1 MANWKKVI
9 VSGSDAG
16 LKVITGSGGLNLP
29 SLSIGNNSNFVL
41 TVGVSGSVEKR
52 DPNTIGAAFQSM
64 SVAGTTGLGDFG
76 TDTFI
81 ADSGLNELVFVSGS
95 NITIETSHSL
105 TDTASETVGYIKINA
120 ATSSVAETSNQT
132 IVSQA
137 GTVYTVGTVQDIA
150 TTSNVQF
157 ANIDATGNISA
168 SNIFLAG
175 EIIHQGDLDTKIVFG
190 NNEIKLNT
198 ANATDVTVKS
208 GKVGIGTTSPSETL
222 EVIGNISASGN
233 ITASGDLDIFGD
245 ASIGGDIGVGGSIFG
260 LTGFGVT
267 IDDVAITSGSV
278 NFGSG
283 SNVAITNHKFTGSI
297 SVTGSGITLVDG
309 VFAGDGNSLTN
320 LDADNLVDTHDLT
333 WNTTLTASNYTTTG
347 DSYGITNSIQLEV
360 NISGS
365 DISPLTSSADGLYIQ
380 GKSIQLHHLATS
392 SAEGQLI
399 TFSGSN
405 KDAHYIGPGNVGQ
418 VLTSLGANNI
428 PEYQDLP
435 ASTGMGIETG
445 SVSNDLGNGVQLI
458 VTSSVSNVINRVPI
472 SGSDNQITVSGS
484 HPGTSNLITLRLAD
498 NIKGLSSIT
507 ASVGISTGDIRAT
520 GNISASGNVLIGGS
534 LTVIGDTTLIE
545 TTNLLVEDSFITLAS
560 ASNGAGANDGGI
572 IIQDSA
578 TGGKAFGWDSG
589 IGRWGLQDDLS
600 SATDSITP
608 TQWMVSAF
616 MTASN
621 PLVDTNPT
629 YGQVNGDTK
638 RSSGQMWI
646 NTGSGDIW
654 IYVD

>member
-9 VSGSDAG
+9 VSGSDAA

-29 SLSIGNNSNFVL
+29 SLSVGDNSNFVL
-41 TVGVSGSVEKR
+41 TVGASGSVEKR

-64 SVAGTTGLGDFG
+64 SVAGPEANSLYG

-81 ADSGLNELVFVSGS
+81 ADSGLNELIFVSGS
-95 NITIETSHSL
+95 NVTIETSHSIGV
-105 TDTASETVGYIKINA
+105 DASSETIGHIKINA
-120 ATSSVAETSNQT
+120 LTSSVVGTADQTTVTST
-132 IVSQA
+132 

-150 TTSNVQF
+150 TNSDVAFNDI
-157 ANIDATGNISA
+157 NATGNISA
-168 SNIFLAG
+168 SNILLASS
-175 EIIHQGDLDTKIVFG
+175 IIHQGDLDTKIVFG

-198 ANATDVTVKS
+198 ADATDLTVKS
-208 GKVGIGTTSPSETL
+208 GKVGIGNINPVQALTVTGDISAS
-222 EVIGNISASGN
+222 GNISASGDLN
-233 ITASGDLDIFGD
+233 IAGD
-245 ASIGGDIGVGGSIFG
+245 AAIDGDIGIGGSIFG

-283 SNVAITNHKFTGSI
+283 SNAATTNHKFTGSI

-320 LDADNLVDTHDLT
+320 LDADALVDTHDLT
-333 WNTTLTASNYTTTG
+333 FGTTLTGSNSSIYNVTTSLNL
-347 DSYGITNSIQLEV
+347 DVQ
-360 NISGS
+360 ISGS
-365 DISPLTSSADGLYIQ
+365 AITALTSSTDGLYIQ
-380 GKSIQLHHLATS
+380 GKSIELHHLVTS

-399 TFSGSN
+399 TFSGSK
-405 KDAHYIGPGNVGQ
+405 KDAVYIPTGNATE
-418 VLTSLGANNI
+418 VLTSRGADNTPI
-428 PEYQDLP
+428 FQALP
-435 ASTGMGIETG
+435 ASTGLGIQTG
-445 SVSNDLGNGVQLI
+445 SLTDADSGNGVQLI
-458 VTSSVSNVINRVPI
+458 VTSSSEVINRIPI
-472 SGSDNQITVSGS
+472 SGSDNQITISGS

-498 NIKGLSSIT
+498 NITNIKTLT
-507 ASVGISTGDIRAT
+507 ASIGLDTPFLGV
-520 GNISASGNVLIGGS
+520 GNISASGNVTIAGD
-534 LTVIGDTTLIE
+534 LTVSGDTTLIE

-560 ASNGAGANDGGI
+560 GSNAAGSNDGGI
-572 IIQDSA
+572 IIQDTT

-589 IGRWGLQDDLS
+589 IGRWGLQDNLT
-600 SATDSITP
+600 SATDTISP

-616 MTASN
+616 MTGSN
-621 PLVDTNPT
+621 PLVNTDPT
-629 YGQVNGDTK
+629 YGQVDTDTK

>member
-29 SLSIGNNSNFVL
+29 SLSVGDNSNFVL
-41 TVGVSGSVEKR
+41 TVGASGSVEKR

-64 SVAGTTGLGDFG
+64 SIASPAGLGDFG
-76 TDTFI
+76 TNTFI
-81 ADSGLNELVFVSGS
+81 AASGLNELVFVSGS
-95 NITIETSHSL
+95 NVTLETSQSL
-105 TDTASETVGYIKINA
+105 TDNNSETVGYIKITASTSSIA
-120 ATSSVAETSNQT
+120 ATTDQTTVSSDGS
-132 IVSQA
+132 
-137 GTVYTVGTVQDIA
+137 VYTVGTVQDIA
-150 TTSNVQF
+150 TNSDVQF
-157 ANIDATGNISA
+157 ANINATGNISA

-190 NNEIKLNT
+190 NDEIKLNT
-198 ANATDVTVKS
+198 ANATAVTVKS

-233 ITASGDLDIFGD
+233 ITASGDLSIGGD
-245 ASIGGDIGVGGSIFG
+245 ASIDGDLGVGGSIFG

-283 SNVAITNHKFTGSI
+283 SNAATTNHKFTGSI

-320 LDADNLVDTHDLT
+320 LNADNLVNVHNLT
-333 WNTTLTASNYTTTG
+333 WGSTLTSSDGSAYNPTT
-347 DSYGITNSIQLEV
+347 SIHLNV
-360 NISGS
+360 DISGS

-392 SAEGQLI
+392 SVEGQLI

-405 KDAHYIGPGNVGQ
+405 KDAHYIGPGTAGQ
-418 VLTSLGANNI
+418 VLTSAGANNI

-435 ASTGMGIETG
+435 ASTGMGIQTG

-484 HPGTSNLITLRLAD
+484 LSDNTIHLRLAD

-507 ASVGISTGDIRAT
+507 ASVGISTGLLSA
-520 GNISASGNVLIGGS
+520 GNISASGDVTIGGS

-578 TGGKAFGWDSG
+578 LGGKAFGWDSG
-589 IGRWGLQDDLS
+589 IGRWGLQDDLP

-629 YGQVNGDTK
+629 YGQEDSDTK